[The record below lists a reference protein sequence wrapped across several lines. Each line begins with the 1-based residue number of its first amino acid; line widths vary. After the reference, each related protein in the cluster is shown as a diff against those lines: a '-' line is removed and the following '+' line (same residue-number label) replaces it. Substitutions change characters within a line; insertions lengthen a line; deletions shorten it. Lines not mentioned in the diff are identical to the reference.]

1 MTFGLFSEAEGFE
14 FLRTRTPERFG
25 FSLPFVGLLG
35 RGKRCAER
43 NDADEDLLPVDF
55 GEKREGSLM
64 PAHEG
69 GRVGRFKGFG
79 HEAGIEERNGGILF
93 AFAPGDGFGKRI
105 LRGSAREHD
114 ADEPEPEFG
123 HAAHEGERRAAL
135 PEKRFRVGIGRKQG
149 LPAADFACDQLFV
162 GRCAAEVPGGAEGFL
177 PGSEVGADEAGGERG
192 GFANRISRH
201 GEPSSK

>member
-64 PAHEG
+64 
-69 GRVGRFKGFG
+69 
-79 HEAGIEERNGGILF
+79 
-93 AFAPGDGFGKRI
+93 RI
-105 LRGSAREHD
+105 LRGRTQLSGGWAKMR
-114 ADEPEPEFG
+114 FK
-123 HAAHEGERRAAL
+123 
-135 PEKRFRVGIGRKQG
+135 EK
-149 LPAADFACDQLFV
+149 
-162 GRCAAEVPGGAEGFL
+162 
-177 PGSEVGADEAGGERG
+177 
-192 GFANRISRH
+192 IS
-201 GEPSSK
+201 